1 MNKKYSELSGQRVLK
16 TDELTNLKAG
26 FTCYTYGCE
35 SNVCNTN
42 RAGAKDLCSTAYCV
56 SGVGPVKPEENDYFI
71 NG

>member
-16 TDELTNLKAG
+16 TEELIDLKAG

-35 SNVCNTN
+35 SNVCTTN
-42 RAGAKDLCSTAYCV
+42 RAGAKELCSTAYCI
-56 SGVGPVKPEENDYFI
+56 SGVGPVSFEENNLFV